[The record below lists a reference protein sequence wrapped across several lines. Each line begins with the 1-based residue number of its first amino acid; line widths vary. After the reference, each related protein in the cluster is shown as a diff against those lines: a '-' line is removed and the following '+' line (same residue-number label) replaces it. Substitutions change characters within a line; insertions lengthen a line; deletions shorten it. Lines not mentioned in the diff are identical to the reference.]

1 VKIVFLKGFYKL
13 EEIDKTKLKETHV
26 RNYLKKFVYKKDT
39 FILINY
45 ELESDLDK
53 TNSLDK
59 SKSWEEVLII
69 SKKTK
74 RALAIPRNL
83 INKVSWS

>member
-1 VKIVFLKGFYKL
+1 MN
-13 EEIDKTKLKETHV
+13 ETKLKGTYT
-26 RNYLKKFVYKKDT
+26 RNYLKKFIYKKDT

-45 ELESDLDK
+45 ESKNDLDK

-59 SKSWEEVLII
+59 SKSWEEALII

-74 RALAIPRNL
+74 RALVIP
-83 INKVSWS
+83 

>member
-13 EEIDKTKLKETHV
+13 EEIDRTKLKGTYA
-26 RNYLKKFVYKKDT
+26 RNRLKKFVYKKDA

-53 TNSLDK
+53 TNSLNKSESWDK
-59 SKSWEEVLII
+59 VLII

-74 RALAIPRNL
+74 NTLAIPRNL
-83 INKVSWS
+83 INNIL

>member
-1 VKIVFLKGFYKL
+1 MKIVFLKGFYKL
-13 EEIDKTKLKETHV
+13 EEIDKTKLKGTHT
-26 RNYLKKFVYKKDT
+26 RNYLKKFIYKKDT

-45 ELESDLDK
+45 KSESNLDK

-59 SKSWEEVLII
+59 SKSSDKVLII

-74 RALAIPRNL
+74 NTLAIP
-83 INKVSWS
+83 

>member
-13 EEIDKTKLKETHV
+13 EEINKTKLKGTYTK
-26 RNYLKKFVYKKDT
+26 NYLKKFIYKKDT

-45 ELESDLDK
+45 ELKSNLDK

-59 SKSWEEVLII
+59 SKFWNKVLII

-74 RALAIPRNL
+74 NTLTIP
-83 INKVSWS
+83 

>member
-13 EEIDKTKLKETHV
+13 KEINKTKLKGTYTK
-26 RNYLKKFVYKKDT
+26 NYLKKFVYKKDA

-45 ELESDLDK
+45 KLESDLDK

-59 SKSWEEVLII
+59 SES
-69 SKKTK
+69 
-74 RALAIPRNL
+74 
-83 INKVSWS
+83 

>member
-1 VKIVFLKGFYKL
+1 VKIIFLKGFYKL
-13 EEIDKTKLKETHV
+13 EEIDKIKLKGTYT
-26 RNYLKKFVYKKDT
+26 RNYLKKFIYKKDA

-45 ELESDLDK
+45 KLESNLDK

-59 SKSWEEVLII
+59 SKSWDKALII

-74 RALAIPRNL
+74 NTLVIP
-83 INKVSWS
+83 

>member
-1 VKIVFLKGFYKL
+1 VKIVFLKEFYKL
-13 EEIDKTKLKETHV
+13 EEIDEIELKRTYTK
-26 RNYLKKFVYKKDT
+26 NYFKKFIYKKDT

-59 SKSWEEVLII
+59 SES
-69 SKKTK
+69 
-74 RALAIPRNL
+74 
-83 INKVSWS
+83 

>member
-13 EEIDKTKLKETHV
+13 EEIDKIELKGTYT

-45 ELESDLDK
+45 KLESDLDK
-53 TNSLDK
+53 INSLDK
-59 SKSWEEVLII
+59 RKS
-69 SKKTK
+69 
-74 RALAIPRNL
+74 
-83 INKVSWS
+83 

>member
-13 EEIDKTKLKETHV
+13 EEIDKTKLKGTYT
-26 RNYLKKFVYKKDT
+26 RNYFKKFVYKKDT

-45 ELESDLDK
+45 KSESNLDE

-59 SKSWEEVLII
+59 SKS
-69 SKKTK
+69 
-74 RALAIPRNL
+74 
-83 INKVSWS
+83 

>member
-13 EEIDKTKLKETHV
+13 EEMNKTKLKGIHT
-26 RNYLKKFVYKKDT
+26 RNYLKKFVYKKDA

-45 ELESDLDK
+45 ELESNSDK

-59 SKSWEEVLII
+59 SKS
-69 SKKTK
+69 
-74 RALAIPRNL
+74 
-83 INKVSWS
+83 

>member
-13 EEIDKTKLKETHV
+13 EEIDKTKLKETYT
-26 RNYLKKFVYKKDT
+26 RNYLKKFIYKKDT

-45 ELESDLDK
+45 ELESNLDK

-59 SKSWEEVLII
+59 SKS
-69 SKKTK
+69 
-74 RALAIPRNL
+74 
-83 INKVSWS
+83 

>member
-13 EEIDKTKLKETHV
+13 EEIDKTKLKRTYA

-45 ELESDLDK
+45 ELESNLDK

-59 SKSWEEVLII
+59 SKS
-69 SKKTK
+69 
-74 RALAIPRNL
+74 
-83 INKVSWS
+83 

>member
-13 EEIDKTKLKETHV
+13 EEIDRTKLKGTYT
-26 RNYLKKFVYKKDT
+26 RNRLKKFIYKKDA

-45 ELESDLDK
+45 ELKSDLDE

-59 SKSWEEVLII
+59 SESWDEALIT

-74 RALAIPRNL
+74 NTLVIPRNL
-83 INKVSWS
+83 INKVS